1 MASCR
6 CIYIATTDT
15 GLEGI
20 GEYHDREPNETVAK
34 YIDTNPFDWVG
45 DQTSL
50 PLGMAMCACHTCSP
64 VENLSAAPC

>member
-1 MASCR
+1 MASDR

-20 GEYHDREPNETVAK
+20 GEYHDREPDETIAQ
-34 YIDTNPFDWVG
+34 YIGTSPFDWVG

-50 PLGMAMCACHTCSP
+50 PLGMAM
-64 VENLSAAPC
+64 